1 MSITIQN
8 THLTVSIHEKGAELY
23 SIRHRLHDL
32 EYMWSGD
39 PAFWGKT
46 SPVLFPIVGTLKNN
60 TYYYNDKAYT
70 LSRHG
75 FARDHV
81 FEVEEQTSDSAVFLL
96 RSQEEMLTRYPFPFE
111 LRIRYALLEDSLQV
125 AYAVTNTGSATMY
138 FSLGAHPA
146 FRVPMVAGTQY
157 EDHYLAFTLTEDT
170 PHWPISAQGLLETT
184 PQPFLQKTN
193 RITLQHK
200 LFENDAIVLKDLR
213 SDVIS
218 LRSDKHA
225 HGLDFTYT
233 EFPYIGLWAAPGA
246 DFVCIEPWCGIADS
260 VDTNQQLTVKE
271 GIEQLEAGRE
281 WSRRWTARFY

>member
-8 THLTVSIHEKGAELY
+8 THLAVRIHEKGAELY
-23 SIRHRLHDL
+23 SIHHRQHNL

-46 SPVLFPIVGTLKNN
+46 SPVLFPIVGTLKDN
-60 TYYYNDKAYT
+60 TYYYHDKAYT
-70 LSRHG
+70 LTRHG

-81 FEVEEQTSDSAVFLL
+81 FAVEEQNSDSVVFLL
-96 RSQEEMLTRYPFPFE
+96 RSHDEMLTRYPFPFE
-111 LRIRYALLEDSLQV
+111 LRIRYVLLDDALQV
-125 AYAVTNTGSATMY
+125 AYTVTNTGAAPMY

-146 FRVPMVAGTQY
+146 FRAPLVAGTQY
-157 EDHYLAFTLTEDT
+157 EDHYLAFTLTEDS
-170 PHWPISAQGLLETT
+170 PRWPISAQGLIETT
-184 PQPFLQKTN
+184 PQPFLQNTN
-193 RITLQHK
+193 RVTLQHA
-200 LFENDAIVLKDLR
+200 LFKNDAIVLKDLR

-218 LRSDKHA
+218 LRCDKHP

-233 EFPYIGLWAAPGA
+233 DFPYMGLWAAPGA

-260 VDTNQQLTVKE
+260 VGHDQQLTAKE
-271 GIEQLEAGRE
+271 GIEQLEAGLQ

>member
-23 SIRHRLHDL
+23 SIRHRQHDL

-96 RSQEEMLTRYPFPFE
+96 RSREDMLTRYPFPFE
-111 LRIRYALLEDSLQV
+111 LRIRYMLMEDALQV
-125 AYAVTNTGSATMY
+125 AYTVTNAGPTTMY

-157 EDHYLAFTLTEDT
+157 EDHYLAFTLTEDA

-184 PQPFLQKTN
+184 PQPFLQNTN
-193 RITLQHK
+193 RIALQHK

-233 EFPYIGLWAAPGA
+233 EFPYMGLWAAPGA

-260 VDTNQQLTVKE
+260 VDHNQQLTIKE
-271 GIEQLEAGRE
+271 GIEQLEAGSE